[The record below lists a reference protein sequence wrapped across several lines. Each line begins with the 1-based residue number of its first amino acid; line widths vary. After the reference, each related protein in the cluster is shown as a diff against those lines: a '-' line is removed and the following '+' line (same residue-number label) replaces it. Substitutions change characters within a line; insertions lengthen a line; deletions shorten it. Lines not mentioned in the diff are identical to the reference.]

1 MIYVAMLEEIKKW
14 SREDWQLFDSYRAI
28 AFQPTQEEIENQHQ
42 QYINNI
48 VLKTQWYL
56 ALYGIKLT
64 GNEVDFTKLYT
75 LYIKWW
81 KSENNKDMKEWIGEA
96 LDETLQYRIENHN
109 NIQDFCQFILSY
121 E

>member
-1 MIYVAMLEEIKKW
+1 MLEEMRNW

-28 AFQPTQEEIENQHQ
+28 AFQPTQEEIEQQHQ

-56 ALYGIKLT
+56 ALYGIEFT
-64 GNEVDFTKLYT
+64 GNEVDFTELYT
-75 LYIKWW
+75 LYIKGDGT
-81 KSENNKDMKEWIGEA
+81 ENNKDMKEWIGDDNE
-96 LDETLQYRIENHN
+96 LNKTIKYQTKDYN
-109 NIQDFCQFILSY
+109 NIQDFCNFILSY